1 MSEIVV
7 SKFGGTSVADFDAM
21 NRSADIVLSDANVR
35 LVVLSASAGI
45 TNLLVALA
53 EGLEP
58 GERFE
63 KLDAIRNIQFAILE
77 RLRYPNVI
85 REEIERLLENITVLA
100 EAAAL
105 ATSPALTDELVSH
118 GELMSTLLFVEILR
132 ERDVQAQWFDVRKVM
147 RTNDRFGRAEPDVA
161 ALAEL
166 AALQL
171 LPRLNDGLVIT
182 QGFIGSENKG
192 RTTTLGRGGS
202 DYTAALL
209 AEALHASRVDI
220 WTDVPGIYT
229 TDPRVVSAA
238 KRIDEIAFA
247 EAAEMATFGAKVL
260 HPATLLPAVRS
271 DIPVFVGSS
280 KDPRAGGTLVCN
292 KTENPPLFRAL
303 ALRRN
308 QTLLTLHS
316 LNMLHSRGFLAEVFG
331 ILARHNISV
340 DLITTSEVSVAL
352 TLDTTGSTSTGDTLL
367 TQSLLM
373 ELSALCR
380 VEVEEGLAL
389 VALIGNDLS
398 KACGVGKE
406 VFGVHLR
413 PIKIDDTVDV
423 DLLARQ
429 TPGFSG
435 ADIANVCN
443 EAALIAA
450 RHGKKFVGKQD
461 FLDAVDR
468 IIGGLEKKTKI
479 TTEAERRSIA
489 LHEAGHA
496 SISWLLEYANPL
508 IKVTIVPR
516 GRALG
521 AAWYLPEERQITT
534 KEQML
539 DEMCATL
546 GGRAAEDLFL
556 GRISTGAMNDLER
569 VTKQAYGMIAYLGM
583 SEKLPNLCYYNNE
596 EYSFNRPYSEK
607 TAELID
613 EEVKKMVNEQYE
625 RAKRILS
632 EHKEGHN
639 ELAQLL
645 IDKEVIFAED
655 VERIFGK
662 RPWASRSEE
671 IMAAK
676 ESKDAAD
683 AEKALAQKVNEE
695 EKNES
700 KPATGE
706 SSAEVEPQN

>member
-53 EGLEP
+53 EGLEH

-171 LPRLNDGLVIT
+171 LPRLNEGLVIT
-182 QGFIGSENKG
+182 RDLSVAKIKVGQRRLAVE
-192 RTTTLGRGGS
+192 
-202 DYTAALL
+202 AAIIRQPCWRRLY
-209 AEALHASRVDI
+209 ASRVDI

-406 VFGVHLR
+406 GIR
-413 PIKIDDTVDV
+413 RTGTVQHSH
-423 DLLARQ
+423 DLLR
-429 TPGFSG
+429 
-435 ADIANVCN
+435 
-443 EAALIAA
+443 
-450 RHGKKFVGKQD
+450 
-461 FLDAVDR
+461 R
-468 IIGGLEKKTKI
+468 IQ
-479 TTEAERRSIA
+479 
-489 LHEAGHA
+489 
-496 SISWLLEYANPL
+496 P
-508 IKVTIVPR
+508 
-516 GRALG
+516 
-521 AAWYLPEERQITT
+521 
-534 KEQML
+534 
-539 DEMCATL
+539 
-546 GGRAAEDLFL
+546 
-556 GRISTGAMNDLER
+556 
-569 VTKQAYGMIAYLGM
+569 
-583 SEKLPNLCYYNNE
+583 
-596 EYSFNRPYSEK
+596 
-607 TAELID
+607 
-613 EEVKKMVNEQYE
+613 
-625 RAKRILS
+625 
-632 EHKEGHN
+632 
-639 ELAQLL
+639 
-645 IDKEVIFAED
+645 
-655 VERIFGK
+655 
-662 RPWASRSEE
+662 
-671 IMAAK
+671 
-676 ESKDAAD
+676 
-683 AEKALAQKVNEE
+683 
-695 EKNES
+695 
-700 KPATGE
+700 
-706 SSAEVEPQN
+706 